1 MRRRA
6 TQKRGRRR
14 LEGIQPRTDGG
25 RAGCPHRRGS
35 EAAEPPAPGP
45 VGSAHRSAVFDSQGI
60 RSECGRKGP
69 ECRKAFFAV
78 FNGIGLGE
86 SSVRS
91 AMFIENE
98 HRNTPSSVRSG
109 ISGVWCVARAVL
121 VALLSLPLLTE
132 LVSSNTR
139 FGYRHGAP
147 NGAVPAGQHLTS
159 PRTAKNLQDSV
170 QRCFR
175 WN

>member
-45 VGSAHRSAVFDSQGI
+45 VGPAHRSAVFDSEGI

-69 ECRKAFFAV
+69 ECRKASQRPA
-78 FNGIGLGE
+78 NKGDCTIHIGYTPGCFRG
-86 SSVRS
+86 SSG
-91 AMFIENE
+91 
-98 HRNTPSSVRSG
+98 TWPSG
-109 ISGVWCVARAVL
+109 
-121 VALLSLPLLTE
+121 
-132 LVSSNTR
+132 
-139 FGYRHGAP
+139 HGAREQERRQKEKCRKQKAEGKGRFQSAATAQGYAIQP
-147 NGAVPAGQHLTS
+147 GLRKGEC
-159 PRTAKNLQDSV
+159 PRS
-170 QRCFR
+170 
-175 WN
+175 